1 MQIGLVIVIIVHNGR
16 GLVVSHSQHMT
27 VHRLMQ
33 SMLLESLDVRTMRL
47 SFV

>member
-1 MQIGLVIVIIVHNGR
+1 MQIGLVMVIIVHNGR
-16 GLVVSHSQHMT
+16 GLVVSQWQHMT

-33 SMLLESLDVRTMRL
+33 SMLVELLDVRTLRL